1 MLSKG
6 SILKVSLNI
15 WNIILSFLCEPNIF
29 VFDPGHC
36 PGNYQVMS
44 QQIILL
50 ESVKH
55 MFYNFFNVNEKSV
68 CKSFL
73 KPSFLSEFSE
83 ECLTNLVYS
92 FYYQVVS
99 QFVYNFWHPWIVNS
113 TECNTFFTGKPF
125 ETINIGEEMK

>member
-1 MLSKG
+1 M
-6 SILKVSLNI
+6 SL
-15 WNIILSFLCEPNIF
+15 
-29 VFDPGHC
+29 
-36 PGNYQVMS
+36 
-44 QQIILL
+44 QIILL
-50 ESVKH
+50 DSVTH

-99 QFVYNFWHPWIVNS
+99 QFVSNFWHPWIVNS
-113 TECNTFFTGKPF
+113 TECNTFFYRL
-125 ETINIGEEMK
+125 TIWNHKYWRRNEIEYNLTEKCFLIIIPPPPYKDRIYTYFINNFRYER